1 MGHGRGERAQLRG
14 RRGTGRTSWRAR
26 FPWAD
31 RRRWREGSR
40 REAADTGGTTPG
52 VGRLAQW
59 EGTWE
64 GGLGS
69 QYKRPRESVV
79 HGELREVSEQRSD
92 VTSCSHLV
100 GHGDFL
106 RPTLCDLSSQATGER
121 GILTPQG
128 GQ

>member
-1 MGHGRGERAQLRG
+1 MESSVSMGRQEEVEGGQQERSRRHGRDDPWCGEAG
-14 RRGTGRTSWRAR
+14 
-26 FPWAD
+26 
-31 RRRWREGSR
+31 
-40 REAADTGGTTPG
+40 
-52 VGRLAQW
+52 QW
-59 EGTWE
+59 EDTWE

-69 QYKRPRESVV
+69 HYKRPRESVV